1 LPRGYARADSLGI
14 GLDVND
20 DCALFD
26 ASGRA
31 SNRVFAAGPMSQA
44 AFWEVIAVL
53 DIRLQAALPAQRL
66 NQQARF
72 VAGAT

>member
-1 LPRGYARADSLGI
+1 
-14 GLDVND
+14 
-20 DCALFD
+20 
-26 ASGRA
+26 
-31 SNRVFAAGPMSQA
+31 MSQA

-72 VAGAT
+72 AAGAT